1 MEPAICRWDRRP
13 GRVTVLVMIGD
24 RPVLLLD
31 IDGVLNPFAAARCP
45 AGYTEY
51 DLFPGEEP
59 VRLCRSQANGSPSSP
74 DLVRVAGQRWKIE
87 ESFQTG
93 KELAGLDEHQVRTWT
108 SWHR

>member
-1 MEPAICRWDRRP
+1 VDRRP

-31 IDGVLNPFAAARCP
+31 IDGVLNPFAAAHCP

-59 VRLCRSQANGSPSSP
+59 VRLCRSHGEWIAELTGPFEVIWASAWGRSANLLLGRRGIAALRGTCERLS
-74 DLVRVAGQRWKIE
+74 
-87 ESFQTG
+87 
-93 KELAGLDEHQVRTWT
+93 
-108 SWHR
+108 